1 MSDLDSLSIDAQL
14 EAAARSGDA
23 EQLGA
28 LLANHPDKLHLR
40 IKPYDFTLLHAGAA
54 HLAVVQLLLRKGL
67 DPNATERGDNT
78 YPMHWAAAAGRLDV
92 VRVLADA
99 GGNVVGPDDDHELDI
114 IGWASCWDG
123 CDDAAHRAVVDFLIS
138 RGAQHHIFSAIA
150 LDLEDEVRRIV
161 SRDPAQLTR
170 RQSRNED
177 NQLPL
182 QFAVRKNKPAM
193 VKTLME
199 LGADPLGVDATGY
212 PAAAYAHTPDV
223 DEPVMRR
230 IHAMSAAE
238 LDSAIRGLRQPQVKM
253 LDVMAA
259 LALRDIATAEKLWDR
274 ARDSGASSGLLHLM
288 AKRGDLFA
296 VDWLLAR
303 GLDVNERWSHWG
315 ALVTPL
321 HLAAWGGH
329 LDVTRRLLAA
339 GADPTIKDS
348 QHDGDALGWAE
359 FFGRVELVRLLQES
373 RDAAANAVSER
384 SQ

>member
-1 MSDLDSLSIDAQL
+1 MSNLGSLSIDAQL

-40 IKPYDFTLLHAGAA
+40 IKPYDFTLLHAGAT

-67 DPNATERGDNT
+67 DPNAMERGDNT

-92 VRVLADA
+92 VRALADA
-99 GGNVVGPDDDHELDI
+99 GGNVVGPNDDHELDI

-161 SRDPAQLTR
+161 AQDPAQLSR

-182 QFAVRKNKPAM
+182 HFAVRKNKPAM

-259 LALRDIATAEKLWDR
+259 LALRDIATAGKLWDR
-274 ARDSGASSGLLHLM
+274 ARDTASAGLLHLM
-288 AKRGDLFA
+288 AKRGDLFS

-329 LDVTRRLLAA
+329 LDVTRRLLDA

-373 RDAAANAVSER
+373 ARRRSER